1 MENIIYRNMYINN
14 KSRLEIK
21 IIEDNYNVK
30 FINNTFRIN
39 LIRRTRLYSPK

>member
-1 MENIIYRNMYINN
+1 MENIIYTNMYINN

-39 LIRRTRLYSPK
+39 

>member
-1 MENIIYRNMYINN
+1 MENIIYTNMYINN

-21 IIEDNYNVK
+21 IIKDNYNVK

-39 LIRRTRLYSPK
+39 